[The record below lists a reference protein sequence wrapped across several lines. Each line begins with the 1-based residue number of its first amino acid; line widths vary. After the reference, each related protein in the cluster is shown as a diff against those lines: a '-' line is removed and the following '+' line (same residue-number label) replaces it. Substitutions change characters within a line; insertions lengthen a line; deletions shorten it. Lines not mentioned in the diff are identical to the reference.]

1 MENSNIEWTDHTFNP
16 WTGCTKVSPGCA
28 HCYAES
34 WAKRSGTVQW
44 GPGKPRRRTKTW
56 GDPVK
61 WNREA
66 EATQLDLTQRQ
77 KISDPRN
84 EQPEIWKARRPRV
97 FSASLADWLD
107 DEVPIEW
114 LADFLKLIHATP
126 NLDWLL
132 LTKRPENWSRRVSLA
147 AGELAESWID
157 CIDMPERGAIPE
169 NIWLGTTVENQEM
182 ADLRIPILLQI
193 PAKVRFL
200 SCEPLLG
207 PVDLMEWIG
216 PAVPAGIA
224 HHHRTGH
231 DGGFGGDYECD
242 ECDFVKDDGA
252 PQSIHWVIAGGE
264 SGPGAR
270 PMHPDWPRTLRDQ
283 CAAASV
289 PFLFKQWGEWAPC
302 PIDSDKPNLV
312 TDAVFKRGP
321 GHDGQVWKIGKKA
334 AGRHLDGQLHSEFP
348 TP

>member
-132 LTKRPENWSRRVSLA
+132 LTKRPQNWAPRIEAVLKWIEARPEWAAETNDAPWARVRNWLA
-147 AGELAESWID
+147 DWFVLGKPPS
-157 CIDMPERGAIPE
+157 
-169 NIWLGTTVENQEM
+169 NIWIGTTVENQEM
-182 ADLRIPILLQI
+182 ADLRIPQLLHI
-193 PAKVRFL
+193 PAKIRFL

-207 PVDLMEWIG
+207 PVDLIAAAC
-216 PAVPAGIA
+216 PPGIA
-224 HHHRTGH
+224 MCAE
-231 DGGFGGDYECD
+231 FGNDPLRG
-242 ECDFVKDDGA
+242 
-252 PQSIHWVIAGGE
+252 IHWVIAGGE
-264 SGPGAR
+264 SGPGAS

-283 CAAASV
+283 CAAAAV
-289 PFLFKQWGEWAPC
+289 PFLFKQWGE
-302 PIDSDKPNLV
+302 
-312 TDAVFKRGP
+312 FKAEIRPGTAIELSSLGP
-321 GHDGQVWKIGKKA
+321 GESVAWGDGATNHTLYTKIGKKA
-334 AGRHLDGQLHSEFP
+334 AGRHLDGQLHTAFP